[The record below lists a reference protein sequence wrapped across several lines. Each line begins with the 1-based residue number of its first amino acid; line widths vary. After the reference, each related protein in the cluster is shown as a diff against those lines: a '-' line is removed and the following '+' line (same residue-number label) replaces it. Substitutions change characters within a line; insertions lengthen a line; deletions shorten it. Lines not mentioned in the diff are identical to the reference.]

1 MVHLL
6 TAFDKITQ
14 IQFVRD
20 AAATRLPSSGYERT
34 DAPEPGKNEI
44 NTNQCLPRQLSVKI
58 IVIILQLSKLC
69 CRLRIG
75 NY

>member
-20 AAATRLPSSGYERT
+20 AAATRLPSSGYIYERT
-34 DAPEPGKNEI
+34 DAPEPGKM
-44 NTNQCLPRQLSVKI
+44 K
-58 IVIILQLSKLC
+58 
-69 CRLRIG
+69 
-75 NY
+75 